1 MGLFSSEL
9 SISMKSIFKR
19 RIIIHRK
26 ILWLLLFSILTL
38 ALVSWLIYLNKKNVE
53 KANFHISRTY
63 EIIGKIQEGVQVV
76 LEHKTVPQ
84 EYFNSLQNL
93 TRENNDLEKHLNVL
107 GRYVLEKRAD
117 SVIRPLLYT
126 MLTEE
131 RNLLSKR
138 KHLIDLANRQKA
150 YALIIV
156 RLAACIF
163 VITLLLMLNR
173 DITRHKAT
181 QQQLIIA
188 VAEAQKAK
196 QMQEQF
202 LANMSHEIR
211 TPMNG
216 IKGMT
221 DLLRETPLSDKQKDI
236 TGLIKRSI
244 DNLMFIIND
253 ILDFSKIQAGMLRIE
268 KIDFSIKE
276 VVNGAA
282 SLFAHRLKAKG
293 LELHV
298 KLSPEIPD
306 RLMGD
311 PHRLNQVLTNL
322 LSNAIKFTDRGYIR
336 VLVDL
341 HEKSADNVIVTFT
354 LVDTGIGIPADSVA
368 HIFDSFSQAS
378 SDTSRRY
385 GGTGLGLTIC
395 KQLVNLQG
403 GTIEVRSEVGK
414 GSEFSFHLPFWYSA
428 APASERAA
436 NDNLQDYSQLLA
448 GKHFLVAEDNEIN
461 RVLINHVLSKAGG
474 SVTMANN
481 GAEAVS
487 FLHAEKGIDLI
498 IMDLQMPEM
507 DGFAA
512 TRYIRNKL
520 NMQTPIIAMTATA
533 MKDEQWQCLDSGM
546 NEYMTKPFEFTDL
559 YKKIIH
565 LLPEN

>member
-1 MGLFSSEL
+1 
-9 SISMKSIFKR
+9 MKSIFKR
-19 RIIIHRK
+19 RIVIHRK
-26 ILWLLLFSILTL
+26 IFWLLLFSIVTL
-38 ALVSWLIYLNKKNVE
+38 ALVSWLIYLNKTNVE
-53 KANFHISRTY
+53 KANFRISQTY
-63 EIIGKIQEGVQVV
+63 EIIGKIQETIQVV
-76 LEHKTVPQ
+76 SEHKTVPQ
-84 EYFNSLQNL
+84 EYFNSLQDL
-93 TRENNDLEKHLNVL
+93 TRENNDLQKDLNL
-107 GRYVLEKRAD
+107 LSGYILEKRSD
-117 SVIRPLLYT
+117 SVIRPLLHK
-126 MLTEE
+126 MLQEE

-150 YALIIV
+150 YALIVV

-163 VITLLLMLNR
+163 VITILLMVNR

-221 DLLRETPLSDKQKDI
+221 DLLRETSLSDKQKDI

-268 KIDFSIKE
+268 KIDLSIKE
-276 VVNGAA
+276 VVNSAA
-282 SLFAHRLKAKG
+282 FLFAHRLKAKG

-322 LSNAIKFTDRGYIR
+322 LSNAIKFTDSGNIR

-341 HEKSADNVIVTFT
+341 HEKSADNVVLSFT
-354 LVDTGIGIPADSVA
+354 IADTGIGIPADSVA
-368 HIFDSFSQAS
+368 HIFDSFSQAG
-378 SDTSRRY
+378 SDTSRRD

-403 GTIEVRSEVGK
+403 GDIKVRSEVGK
-414 GSEFSFHLPFWYSA
+414 GSEFHFHLPFWYSNK
-428 APASERAA
+428 PAFERSA
-436 NDNLQDYSQLLA
+436 NDTFQDYSQLLA

-487 FLHAEKGIDLI
+487 LLHDEKGIDLI

-512 TRYIRNKL
+512 TRYIRNNL
-520 NMQTPIIAMTATA
+520 RMQTPIIAMTATA

-559 YKKIIH
+559 YKKIIN